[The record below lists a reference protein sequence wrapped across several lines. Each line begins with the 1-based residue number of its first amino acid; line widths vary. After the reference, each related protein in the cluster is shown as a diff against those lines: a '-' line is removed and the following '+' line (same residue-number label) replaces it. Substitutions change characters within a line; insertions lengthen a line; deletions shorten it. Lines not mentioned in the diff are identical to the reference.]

1 MPAVGSH
8 EAIDVFGYTA
18 VMNEELSRTSQPSIK
33 DLLLLAAL
41 WMVLGF
47 SIWFYTG
54 ALHVAPVRLFSEQ
67 LLQWLLGDV
76 IYNVIHNPD
85 NYLYLIVQTRI
96 QHVFPDGTSG
106 GLGITTNP
114 LIYGYGLPLLFGLS
128 MATPTG
134 IARKIIQL
142 SAGLIA
148 MWIVQTWG
156 ICWEVLKNMAFAYGP
171 EVHAVVAGAGIPDV
185 VIALFYQVGYLI
197 FPALTPV
204 VIWVLL
210 NRPYIE
216 RLAGLDS
223 DKSGDEG
230 NLQG

>member
-1 MPAVGSH
+1 MNQDVSKPA
-8 EAIDVFGYTA
+8 
-18 VMNEELSRTSQPSIK
+18 QPSIK

-54 ALHVAPVRLFSEQ
+54 ALHVAPVRFLSEHV
-67 LLQWLLGDV
+67 LQWLLGDV

-85 NYLYLIVQTRI
+85 NYLYLIVQTRL
-96 QHVFPDGTSG
+96 QHVFPDGSTG
-106 GLGITTNP
+106 GLGVSTNP

-134 IARKIIQL
+134 FVRKIILL
-142 SAGLIA
+142 SAGLVA
-148 MWIVQTWG
+148 MWLVQTWG
-156 ICWEVLKNMAFAYGP
+156 VCWEVIKNLAFAYGP
-171 EVHAVVAGAGIPDV
+171 EAHAVVTDAGISDV
-185 VIALFYQVGYLI
+185 VVVLFYQVGYLI
-197 FPALTPV
+197 IPALAPV

-216 RLAGLDS
+216 QLAGLIN
-223 DKSGDEG
+223 K
-230 NLQG
+230 QGPESTE